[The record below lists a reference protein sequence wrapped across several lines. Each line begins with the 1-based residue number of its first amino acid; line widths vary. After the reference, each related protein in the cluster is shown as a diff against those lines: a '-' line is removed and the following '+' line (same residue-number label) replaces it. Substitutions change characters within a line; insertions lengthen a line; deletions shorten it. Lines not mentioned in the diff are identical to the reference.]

1 MLKAGPAGFS
11 ESPAFRHTKRDR
23 GGPRGSRERA
33 LAAQL
38 HKAAT
43 GGPSILRLGLMC
55 VEVGRVV
62 SKTQGRARVPC
73 SELAVPSCQRNDTI
87 QYICMFIQGTS
98 KHHEKLV
105 LLVSLLLKEL
115 VKIKIYYLIT

>member
-1 MLKAGPAGFS
+1 MSDEQQFTRYRVIITVTSAASGRLLATTRGHSKGARAHPGGSDASTMLKAGPAGFS

-43 GGPSILRLGLMC
+43 GGPSILRRGLKRKQLG
-55 VEVGRVV
+55 
-62 SKTQGRARVPC
+62 
-73 SELAVPSCQRNDTI
+73 
-87 QYICMFIQGTS
+87 
-98 KHHEKLV
+98 
-105 LLVSLLLKEL
+105 
-115 VKIKIYYLIT
+115 